1 MKIIEVGEGRKIPFE
16 ESGTWLNFDDQIML
30 NMKKSE
36 ADYDVHIDISSDV
49 FGHLK
54 NGVSDYYVAQVDIPA
69 RQYTETEVANPDYDK
84 KDETSQKTIIKRD
97 PVPFSMDNV
106 TLTLFDLKEGVINE
120 QL

>member
-1 MKIIEVGEGRKIPFE
+1 MKIIEVGEGRKISFE

-30 NMKKSE
+30 NLKKSE

-49 FGHLK
+49 FGHLET
-54 NGVSDYYVAQVDIPA
+54 GVSDYYVAQIDIPA
-69 RQYTETEVANPDYDK
+69 RQYTETEIENPDYDK
-84 KDETSQKTIIKRD
+84 SDETSQKTIIKRE

-120 QL
+120 